1 MVKRIFGL
9 LLVLAGAL
17 LIADRSNIYPIS
29 NVIDILWPSALIL
42 IGVFSMI
49 EQRRLN
55 IFHLI
60 ITSIGV
66 IFLLIHLD
74 ILESNQIVP
83 MIIPGIIILIGISLI
98 FSPRYHRHVVISS
111 RGNYTAVFGGL
122 EEKCVDKEFTTCEIT
137 AVFGEAKVDLSEI
150 ELKNERGVIN
160 VSAIFGG
167 VELILPTKYHILI
180 QGAPVLGGFENRLK
194 HQNPQEKSLV
204 IQYTSFLG
212 GVEIKD

>member
-17 LIADRSNIYPIS
+17 LIADRLNIYSFS

-49 EQRRLN
+49 EQRRINL
-55 IFHLI
+55 FHLI

-74 ILESNQIVP
+74 ILVANQIVP
-83 MIIPGIIILIGISLI
+83 MIVPGIIILVGLSLI
-98 FSPRYHRHVVISS
+98 FSPRYTRHVVISS

-137 AVFGEAKVDLSEI
+137 AVFGEANVDLSEI
-150 ELKNERGVIN
+150 ELKNDRGVIN
-160 VSAIFGG
+160 VSAVFGG
-167 VELILPTKYHILI
+167 VELILPTKYHIVI
-180 QGAPVLGGFENRLK
+180 QGSPVLGGFENRLK
-194 HQNPQEKSLV
+194 HQNPQDKTLV